1 MTGAFLLS
9 AFYLFGIIHFVE
21 QVQWRHELSDD
32 SKKAKLNISDLDK
45 QSQPWKNNVK
55 QFSFFRSLYD
65 LFWSVAMQV
74 EASGAWKVEIQV
86 CTGTYLWKQEIFLM
100 HLST

>member
-1 MTGAFLLS
+1 MTGAFLLP
-9 AFYLFGIIHFVE
+9 ALYIFCVIHFVE

-55 QFSFFRSLYD
+55 RSSAFSDPS
-65 LFWSVAMQV
+65 M
-74 EASGAWKVEIQV
+74 I
-86 CTGTYLWKQEIFLM
+86 YLGL
-100 HLST
+100 